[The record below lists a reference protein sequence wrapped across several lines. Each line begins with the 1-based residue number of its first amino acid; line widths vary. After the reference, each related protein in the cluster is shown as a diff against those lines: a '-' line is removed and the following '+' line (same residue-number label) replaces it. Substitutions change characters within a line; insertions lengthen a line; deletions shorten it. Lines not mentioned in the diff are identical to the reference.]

1 MSDLLVLHKLRISG
15 KLNVIKHMMCSH
27 DNEVQS
33 VSQTAANNNIIS
45 LTSERVD
52 K

>member
-1 MSDLLVLHKLRISG
+1 MSDLLVLHKLG
-15 KLNVIKHMMCSH
+15 QEGHENVIKYMCSH

-33 VSQTAANNNIIS
+33 VSQNAANNNIIS